1 MSILGWLRHA
11 AASREPHADTDTV
24 RRIMSELERLEPA
37 VARYLAA
44 FAYVLGRVANADLD
58 ISRVETDRMVAL
70 LEEAGNLPTEQ
81 ALLVVEIAKRQNRL
95 FGGTEDFL
103 VTRELREIATDAERS
118 RMLDCLFAVAAADD
132 VVSVAEEDEIR
143 KISIELGFEH
153 PEYIAARLK
162 YTKQR
167 SVFKNPQKADA
178 DGAPRT

>member
-1 MSILGWLRHA
+1 
-11 AASREPHADTDTV
+11 
-24 RRIMSELERLEPA
+24 MSELDRLDPA

-58 ISRVETDRMVAL
+58 ISRAETDKMAAL
-70 LEEAGNLPTEQ
+70 LGDAGHLPAEQ

-103 VTRELREIATDAERS
+103 VTRELREIVTEEQRA

-132 VVSVAEEDEIR
+132 EVSVAEEDEIR

-153 PEYIAARLK
+153 AEYIQARLK
-162 YTKQR
+162 YTKKR
-167 SVFKNPQKADA
+167 SVFKN
-178 DGAPRT
+178 R